1 MADYGKFDLIDHRI
15 EADMTAKEDPALPS
29 PADQVRQLMRSCG
42 KAGLAT
48 LDAETGEP
56 YNSLVLVVA
65 DCDASPLMML
75 SDLADHTTNLK
86 KNPQA
91 SLLLDGDRHAETLAS
106 QRVSVQGHVSV
117 INDQAL
123 IDRFVARHP
132 EAAIYAG
139 FKDFNLYRLS
149 VTRAHLIGGF
159 GRIHW
164 LEASDIMADS
174 PRLDEAAEEI
184 ITHMNEDHA
193 DAIAAYVHDH
203 HKTGDAWR
211 MIGIDTD
218 GIDLSNGEDYL
229 RINTPERM
237 LTPGDSRRALAKM
250 AKRARGE

>member
-1 MADYGKFDLIDHRI
+1 
-15 EADMTAKEDPALPS
+15 MTATEDDAPIS
-29 PADQVRQLMRSCG
+29 PADQSRHLMRSCG

-56 YNSLVLVVA
+56 YNSLVLIAA
-65 DCDASPLMML
+65 DRDASPLMML

-86 KNPQA
+86 RNPHA
-91 SLLLDGDRHAETLAS
+91 SLLLDGDHHAETLAS
-106 QRVSVQGHVSV
+106 QRVSVQGRVAV
-117 INDQAL
+117 VNGQAL

-132 EAAIYAG
+132 EAAIYAS
-139 FKDFNLYRLS
+139 FKDFNLYRLH

-174 PRLDEAAEEI
+174 PALDATAEEI
-184 ITHMNEDHA
+184 IGHMNDDHA
-193 DAIAAYVHDH
+193 DAIAAYALAH
-203 HKTGDAWR
+203 HKQSENWR

-229 RINTPERM
+229 RINTPEQM
-237 LTPGDSRRALAKM
+237 QTPGDSRRALAKM
-250 AKRARGE
+250 AKLARGE